1 MGKELPTKH
10 TSKKV
15 KVAGVQNYINAD
27 TGEIVPMAVNEI
39 EERDFNFSKIW
50 MHNFIATLDLVGN
63 KKTKLSYWI
72 IENLDKENK
81 LCLSYRQISDE
92 TGLSLDTVRVTM
104 KTLLD
109 ADFMRKIGTA
119 YQVNPDIIFKG
130 SRNARLA
137 VLNDYHAEPK
147 RILTKDEK
155 IKQLK
160 ESISTLQHQLN
171 ELVEDD
177 NVIDA
182 EVESQLSFTDDG
194 QIVQRANEVKKKRDP
209 SKSQIADKSDP
220 FYSKENTKR
229 LKKNAEEMDKI
240 GGTIHEVN

>member
-81 LCLSYRQISDE
+81 LKE
-92 TGLSLDTVRVTM
+92 
-104 KTLLD
+104 
-109 ADFMRKIGTA
+109 
-119 YQVNPDIIFKG
+119 
-130 SRNARLA
+130 
-137 VLNDYHAEPK
+137 
-147 RILTKDEK
+147 
-155 IKQLK
+155 LK
-160 ESISTLQHQLN
+160 
-171 ELVEDD
+171 
-177 NVIDA
+177 
-182 EVESQLSFTDDG
+182 F
-194 QIVQRANEVKKKRDP
+194 IVQ
-209 SKSQIADKSDP
+209 
-220 FYSKENTKR
+220 
-229 LKKNAEEMDKI
+229 
-240 GGTIHEVN
+240 